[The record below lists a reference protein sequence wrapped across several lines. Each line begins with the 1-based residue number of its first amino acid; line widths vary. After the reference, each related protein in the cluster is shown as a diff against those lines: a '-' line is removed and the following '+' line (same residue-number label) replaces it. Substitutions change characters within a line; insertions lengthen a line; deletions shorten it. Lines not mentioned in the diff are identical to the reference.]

1 MSPSKKNYVE
11 RNEEKEIAEVTPA
24 VEEVEVEKI
33 EEKVVKTGV
42 VSGCERLNLREK
54 PSTGAE
60 VVTVLTRGTELV
72 IEKEMN
78 AKWLKVTAETGAEGF
93 VMKEYVQ

>member
-11 RNEEKEIAEVTPA
+11 RNEEKEFTEVTPA
-24 VEEVEVEKI
+24 VEEVEEKV

-60 VVTVLTRGTELV
+60 IVTVLTRGTELV

-93 VMKEYVQ
+93 VMKEYVH

>member
-11 RNEEKEIAEVTPA
+11 RNEEKEFTEVTPA
-24 VEEVEVEKI
+24 VEEVEEKV

-60 VVTVLTRGTELV
+60 IVTVLTRGTELV